1 MSKDR
6 LFHKKMKPSSFSFN
20 QEVVEVFPDMLERSI
35 PGYRT
40 TINSIRFL
48 ASKYSKKGTN
58 CYDLGCS
65 LGASSIALGE
75 GAAHNDCRIMAV
87 DKSSSMTKKFSEII
101 KQEKLDLNI
110 QIFNED
116 ILDTKITNAS
126 IVIMNFTLQF
136 IRKKDRQLVLDKIY
150 NGLNDGGLLIL
161 SEKITQGDKK
171 INNLLIDLHE
181 NFKLENLYTR
191 EEIENK
197 KESIKNVL
205 VEDDIET
212 HQSRLSKSGFTKFGI
227 WLQHF
232 NFASFVAIK

>member
-6 LFHKKMKPSSFSFN
+6 LFNKKMKTSSFSFN
-20 QEVVEVFPDMLERSI
+20 QEVAKVFPDMLERSI

-205 VEDDIET
+205 VEDNIET

>member
-1 MSKDR
+1 MSKDK
-6 LFHKKMKPSSFSFN
+6 LFNKKMKPSSFSFN
-20 QEVVEVFPDMLERSI
+20 QEVTEVFPDMLERSI

-101 KQEKLDLNI
+101 KQKKLDLNI

-116 ILDTKITNAS
+116 VLDTKITNAS

-136 IRKKDRQLVLDKIY
+136 IRKQDRQLVLDKIY

-161 SEKITQGDKK
+161 SEKIILDDKK

-181 NFKLENLYTR
+181 NFKFENLYTR

>member
-6 LFHKKMKPSSFSFN
+6 LFNKKMKPSSFSFN
-20 QEVVEVFPDMLERSI
+20 QEVAEVFPDMLERSI

-40 TINSIRFL
+40 TIDSIRFL
-48 ASKYSKKGTN
+48 ASKYSKRGTN

-75 GAAHNDCRIMAV
+75 GAVNNDCKIIAI
-87 DKSSSMTKKFSEII
+87 DKSSFMTKRFSEII

-116 ILDTKITNAS
+116 VLDTKITNAS

-136 IRKKDRQLVLDKIY
+136 IRKQDRQYLIDKIY
-150 NGLNDGGLLIL
+150 NGLNDGGLLLL
-161 SEKITQGDKK
+161 SEKIIEGDKN
-171 INNLLIDLHE
+171 INKLLIDLHE

-232 NFASFVAIK
+232 NFASFLALK

>member
-1 MSKDR
+1 MQKDK
-6 LFHKKMKPSSFSFN
+6 LFSKKMKPSSFSFN
-20 QEVVEVFPDMLERSI
+20 REVAEVFPDMLERSI
-35 PGYRT
+35 PSYGI
-40 TINSIRFL
+40 TINSIRYL

-75 GAAHNDCRIMAV
+75 GAIANDCNIIAI
-87 DKSSSMTKKFSEII
+87 DKSSSMTKNFSEII
-101 KQEKLDLNI
+101 KKEKLNYKI
-110 QIFNED
+110 QILNED
-116 ILDTKITNAS
+116 VLDTKITNAS
-126 IVIMNFTLQF
+126 IVVMNFTLQF
-136 IRKKDRQLVLDKIY
+136 IRKQDRQLVLDKIY

-161 SEKITQGDKK
+161 SEKIIQSDKK
-171 INNLLIDLHE
+171 INNLLVNLHE

-205 VEDDIET
+205 IEEDIKT
-212 HQSRLSKSGFTKFGI
+212 HQSRLSTSGFTRYGI

-232 NFASFVAIK
+232 NFVSFVAIK

>member
-1 MSKDR
+1 MQKDK
-6 LFHKKMKPSSFSFN
+6 LFSKKMKPSSFSFN
-20 QEVVEVFPDMLERSI
+20 REVAEVFPDMLQRSI
-35 PGYRT
+35 PGYGI
-40 TINSIRFL
+40 TINSIRYL

-75 GAAHNDCRIMAV
+75 GTIANDCNIIAI
-87 DKSSSMTKKFSEII
+87 DKSSSMTKNFSEII
-101 KQEKLDLNI
+101 KKEKLNYKI
-110 QIFNED
+110 QILNED
-116 ILDTKITNAS
+116 VLDTKITNAS
-126 IVIMNFTLQF
+126 IVVLNFTLQF

-161 SEKITQGDKK
+161 SEKIIQSDKK
-171 INNLLIDLHE
+171 INNLLVDLHE

-205 VEDDIET
+205 IEDDIYT

>member
-20 QEVVEVFPDMLERSI
+20 QEVAEVFPDMLERSI

-48 ASKYSKKGTN
+48 SSKYSKKGTN

-181 NFKLENLYTR
+181 NFKLEKLYTR

>member
-6 LFHKKMKPSSFSFN
+6 LFNKKMKPSSFSFN
-20 QEVVEVFPDMLERSI
+20 QEVAEVFPDMLERSI

-75 GAAHNDCRIMAV
+75 GAAHNNCRIMAV

-205 VEDDIET
+205 VEDDLET
-212 HQSRLSKSGFTKFGI
+212 HQSRLSKSGFTKLGI

>member
-1 MSKDR
+1 MSKDK
-6 LFHKKMKPSSFSFN
+6 LFNKKMKPSSFSFN
-20 QEVVEVFPDMLERSI
+20 QEVTEVFPDMLERSI

-87 DKSSSMTKKFSEII
+87 DKSSSMTRKFSEII
-101 KQEKLDLNI
+101 KQKKLDLNI

-116 ILDTKITNAS
+116 VLDTKITNAS

-136 IRKKDRQLVLDKIY
+136 IRKQDRQLVLDKIY

-161 SEKITQGDKK
+161 SEKIILDDKK

-181 NFKLENLYTR
+181 NFKFENLYTR

-205 VEDDIET
+205 IEDDIET

>member
-20 QEVVEVFPDMLERSI
+20 QKVAEVFPDMLERSI

-110 QIFNED
+110 QILNED

>member
-6 LFHKKMKPSSFSFN
+6 LFNKKMKPSSFSFN
-20 QEVVEVFPDMLERSI
+20 QEVAEVFPDMLERSI

-40 TINSIRFL
+40 TIDSIRFL

-75 GAAHNDCRIMAV
+75 GAGNNDSKIIAI
-87 DKSSSMTKKFSEII
+87 DKSSYMTKRFSEII
-101 KQEKLDLNI
+101 KREKLDLNI

-116 ILDTKITNAS
+116 VLDTKITNAS

-136 IRKKDRQLVLDKIY
+136 IRKQDRQFLLDKIY
-150 NGLNDGGLLIL
+150 DGLNDGGLLLL
-161 SEKITQGDKK
+161 SEKIIEGDKN
-171 INNLLIDLHE
+171 INKLLIDLHE
-181 NFKLENLYTR
+181 NFKLENSYTR

-205 VEDDIET
+205 IEDDIET
-212 HQSRLSKSGFTKFGI
+212 HHSRLSKSGFTKFGI

-232 NFASFVAIK
+232 NFASFLALK

>member
-6 LFHKKMKPSSFSFN
+6 LFNKKMKPSSFSFN
-20 QEVVEVFPDMLERSI
+20 QEVAEVFPDMLERSI
-35 PGYRT
+35 PGYKT
-40 TINSIRFL
+40 TINSIRLL

-110 QIFNED
+110 QIYNED
-116 ILDTKITNAS
+116 VLDTKITNAS

-181 NFKLENLYTR
+181 NFKFENLYTR

>member
-20 QEVVEVFPDMLERSI
+20 QKVAEVFPDMLERSI

-110 QIFNED
+110 QILNED

-205 VEDDIET
+205 IEDNIET
-212 HQSRLSKSGFTKFGI
+212 HRSRLSKSGFTKVGI

>member
-20 QEVVEVFPDMLERSI
+20 QKVAEVFPDMLERSI

-110 QIFNED
+110 QILNED

-136 IRKKDRQLVLDKIY
+136 IRKKDRQLVLNKIY

-205 VEDDIET
+205 IEDNIET
-212 HQSRLSKSGFTKFGI
+212 HRSRLSKSGFTKVGI

>member
-6 LFHKKMKPSSFSFN
+6 LFNKKTKPSSFSFN
-20 QEVVEVFPDMLERSI
+20 QEVAEVFPDMLERSI

-40 TINSIRFL
+40 TIDSIRFL
-48 ASKYSKKGTN
+48 ASKYSKRGTN

-75 GAAHNDCRIMAV
+75 GAVNNDCKIIAI
-87 DKSSSMTKKFSEII
+87 DKSSFMTKRFSEII

-116 ILDTKITNAS
+116 VLDTKITNAS

-136 IRKKDRQLVLDKIY
+136 IRKQDRQYLIDKIY
-150 NGLNDGGLLIL
+150 NGLNDGGLLLL
-161 SEKITQGDKK
+161 SEKIIEGDKN
-171 INNLLIDLHE
+171 INKLLIDLHE

-232 NFASFVAIK
+232 NFASFLALK

>member
-1 MSKDR
+1 
-6 LFHKKMKPSSFSFN
+6 
-20 QEVVEVFPDMLERSI
+20 
-35 PGYRT
+35 
-40 TINSIRFL
+40 
-48 ASKYSKKGTN
+48 
-58 CYDLGCS
+58 
-65 LGASSIALGE
+65 
-75 GAAHNDCRIMAV
+75 
-87 DKSSSMTKKFSEII
+87 
-101 KQEKLDLNI
+101 
-110 QIFNED
+110 
-116 ILDTKITNAS
+116 
-126 IVIMNFTLQF
+126 MNFTLQF

-161 SEKITQGDKK
+161 YEKITQGDKK

-212 HQSRLSKSGFTKFGI
+212 HHLNGFTKFGI

>member
-6 LFHKKMKPSSFSFN
+6 LFNKKMKPSSFSFN
-20 QEVVEVFPDMLERSI
+20 QEVAEVFPDMLERSI

-40 TINSIRFL
+40 TIDSIRFL
-48 ASKYSKKGTN
+48 ASKYSKRGTN

-75 GAAHNDCRIMAV
+75 GAVNNDCKIIAI
-87 DKSSSMTKKFSEII
+87 DKSSFMTKRFSEII

-116 ILDTKITNAS
+116 VLDTKITNAS

-136 IRKKDRQLVLDKIY
+136 IRKQDRQFLLDKIY
-150 NGLNDGGLLIL
+150 NGLNDGGLLLL
-161 SEKITQGDKK
+161 SEKIIDGDKN
-171 INNLLIDLHE
+171 INKLLIDLHE

-232 NFASFVAIK
+232 NFASFLALK

>member
-6 LFHKKMKPSSFSFN
+6 LFNKKMKPSSFSFN
-20 QEVVEVFPDMLERSI
+20 QEVAEVFPDMLERSI

-116 ILDTKITNAS
+116 VLDTKITNAS

-150 NGLNDGGLLIL
+150 NGLNDGGLLIM

-232 NFASFVAIK
+232 NFVSFLAIK

>member
-1 MSKDR
+1 MARDR
-6 LFHKKMKPSSFSFN
+6 LFNKKMKPSSFAFN
-20 QEVVEVFPDMLERSI
+20 QEVAEVFPDMLERSI
-35 PGYRT
+35 PGYGT
-40 TINSIRFL
+40 TIDSIRFL
-48 ASKYSKKGTN
+48 ASKYSRKETN

-75 GAAHNDCRIMAV
+75 GAAHNDCKIIAI
-87 DKSSSMTKKFSEII
+87 DKSSSMTKRFSEII
-101 KQEKLDLNI
+101 KREKLNLNI

-116 ILDTKITNAS
+116 VIDAKITNAS

-136 IRKKDRQLVLDKIY
+136 IRKQDRQYVLDKIY
-150 NGLNDGGLLIL
+150 NGLNDGGLLLL
-161 SEKITQGDKK
+161 SEKIIEGDEK

-181 NFKLENLYTR
+181 NFKLENLYTK
-191 EEIENK
+191 EEIQNK

-205 VEDDIET
+205 IEDEIIT

>member
-20 QEVVEVFPDMLERSI
+20 HEVAEVFPDMLERSI

-75 GAAHNDCRIMAV
+75 GAGNNDCKIIAI
-87 DKSSSMTKKFSEII
+87 DKSSSMTKRFSEII
-101 KQEKLDLNI
+101 KREKIDSNI

-116 ILDTKITNAS
+116 VLDTKITNAS

-136 IRKKDRQLVLDKIY
+136 IRKQDRQFLLDKIY
-150 NGLNDGGLLIL
+150 NGLNDGGLLLL
-161 SEKITQGDKK
+161 SEKIIEGDKN
-171 INNLLIDLHE
+171 INKLLIDLHE
-181 NFKLENLYTR
+181 NFKIENLYTK
-191 EEIENK
+191 EEIQNK

-205 VEDDIET
+205 IEDDIKT
-212 HQSRLSKSGFTKFGI
+212 HQSRLSKSGFTKIGI

>member
-1 MSKDR
+1 MTKDR
-6 LFHKKMKPSSFSFN
+6 LFSKKMKPSSFSFN
-20 QEVVEVFPDMLERSI
+20 QEVAEVFPDMLERSI
-35 PGYRT
+35 PSYRT
-40 TINSIRFL
+40 TIDSIRFL
-48 ASKYSKKGTN
+48 ASKYSKRGTN

-75 GAAHNDCRIMAV
+75 GSAKNDCNVIAI
-87 DKSSSMTKKFSEII
+87 DKSSSMTKSFSEII
-101 KQEKLDLNI
+101 KREKLDLNI
-110 QIFNED
+110 HIFNED
-116 ILDTKITNAS
+116 VLDSRITNAS

-136 IRKKDRQLVLDKIY
+136 IRKQDRQFLLDKIY
-150 NGLNDGGLLIL
+150 NGLNDGGLLLL
-161 SEKITQGDKK
+161 SEKIIEGDKN
-171 INNLLIDLHE
+171 INKLLIDLHE

-232 NFASFVAIK
+232 NFASFLALK

>member
-1 MSKDR
+1 MSKDK
-6 LFHKKMKPSSFSFN
+6 LFNKKMKPSSFSFN
-20 QEVVEVFPDMLERSI
+20 QEVTEVFPDMLERSI

-101 KQEKLDLNI
+101 KQKNLDLNI

-116 ILDTKITNAS
+116 VLDTKITNAS

-136 IRKKDRQLVLDKIY
+136 IRKQDRQLVLDKIY

-161 SEKITQGDKK
+161 SEKIILDDKK

-181 NFKLENLYTR
+181 NFKFENLYTR

-205 VEDDIET
+205 IEDDIKT
-212 HQSRLSKSGFTKFGI
+212 HQSRLSKSGFTKIGI

-232 NFASFVAIK
+232 NFASFLAIK

>member
-1 MSKDR
+1 MARDR
-6 LFHKKMKPSSFSFN
+6 LFNKKMKPSSFAFN
-20 QEVVEVFPDMLERSI
+20 QEVAEVFPDMLERSI
-35 PGYRT
+35 PGYGT
-40 TINSIRFL
+40 TIDSIRFL
-48 ASKYSKKGTN
+48 ASKYSRKETN

-75 GAAHNDCRIMAV
+75 GAAHNDCKIIAI
-87 DKSSSMTKKFSEII
+87 DKSSSMTKRFSEII
-101 KQEKLDLNI
+101 KREKLNLNI

-116 ILDTKITNAS
+116 VIDAKITNAS

-136 IRKKDRQLVLDKIY
+136 IRKQDRQYVLDKIY
-150 NGLNDGGLLIL
+150 NGLNDGGLLLL
-161 SEKITQGDKK
+161 SEKIIEGDKN
-171 INNLLIDLHE
+171 INKLLIDLHE

>member
-6 LFHKKMKPSSFSFN
+6 LFNKKMKPSSFSFN
-20 QEVVEVFPDMLERSI
+20 QEVAEVFPDMLERSI

-116 ILDTKITNAS
+116 VLDTKITNAS

-150 NGLNDGGLLIL
+150 NGLNDGGLLIMT
-161 SEKITQGDKK
+161 EKITQGDKK

-232 NFASFVAIK
+232 NFVSFLAIK

>member
-1 MSKDR
+1 MSKDK
-6 LFHKKMKPSSFSFN
+6 LFNKKMKPSSFSFN
-20 QEVVEVFPDMLERSI
+20 QEVTEVFPDMLERSI

-116 ILDTKITNAS
+116 VLDTKITNAS

-161 SEKITQGDKK
+161 SEKIILDDKK

-181 NFKLENLYTR
+181 NFKFENLYTR

-205 VEDDIET
+205 IEDDIKT
-212 HQSRLSKSGFTKFGI
+212 HQSRLSKSGFTKIGI

-232 NFASFVAIK
+232 NFASFLAIK

>member
-6 LFHKKMKPSSFSFN
+6 LFNKKMKPSSFSFN
-20 QEVVEVFPDMLERSI
+20 QEVAEVFPDMLERSI

-40 TINSIRFL
+40 TIDNIRFL

-75 GAAHNDCRIMAV
+75 GAGNNDCKIIAI
-87 DKSSSMTKKFSEII
+87 DKSSSMTKRFSEII
-101 KQEKLDLNI
+101 KREKIDSNI

-116 ILDTKITNAS
+116 VLDTKITNAS

-136 IRKKDRQLVLDKIY
+136 IRKQDRQFLLDKIY
-150 NGLNDGGLLIL
+150 NGLNDGGLLL
-161 SEKITQGDKK
+161 MSEKIIEGDKN
-171 INNLLIDLHE
+171 INKLLIDLHE
-181 NFKLENLYTR
+181 NFKLENSYTR

-232 NFASFVAIK
+232 NFASFLALK

>member
-6 LFHKKMKPSSFSFN
+6 LFNKKMKPSSFSFN
-20 QEVVEVFPDMLERSI
+20 QEVAEVFPDMLERSI

-116 ILDTKITNAS
+116 VLDTKITNAS

-232 NFASFVAIK
+232 NFVSFLAIK

>member
-20 QEVVEVFPDMLERSI
+20 QEVAEVFPDMLERSI

-116 ILDTKITNAS
+116 ILDTKIINAS

-150 NGLNDGGLLIL
+150 NGLNDGGLLLL
-161 SEKITQGDKK
+161 SEKIILDDKK

-181 NFKLENLYTR
+181 NFKLENSYTR

-212 HQSRLSKSGFTKFGI
+212 HESRLSKSGFTKFGI
-227 WLQHF
+227 CLQHF

>member
-1 MSKDR
+1 
-6 LFHKKMKPSSFSFN
+6 
-20 QEVVEVFPDMLERSI
+20 
-35 PGYRT
+35 
-40 TINSIRFL
+40 
-48 ASKYSKKGTN
+48 
-58 CYDLGCS
+58 
-65 LGASSIALGE
+65 
-75 GAAHNDCRIMAV
+75 MAV

-171 INNLLIDLHE
+171 INNFLIDLHE

-212 HQSRLSKSGFTKFGI
+212 HQSRLSKSGFTKLGI

>member
-1 MSKDR
+1 MSKDK
-6 LFHKKMKPSSFSFN
+6 LFNKKMEPSSFSFN
-20 QEVVEVFPDMLERSI
+20 QEVTEVFPDMLERSI

-40 TINSIRFL
+40 TINSIKYL
-48 ASKYSKKGTN
+48 ASEYSRKGTN

-75 GAAHNDCRIMAV
+75 GAFANDCSIIAV
-87 DKSSSMTKKFSEII
+87 DKSTPMTKRFSEII

-110 QIFNED
+110 QILNED
-116 ILDTKITNAS
+116 VLDTQITNAS

-136 IRKKDRQLVLDKIY
+136 IRKQDRQLVLDKIY

>member
-6 LFHKKMKPSSFSFN
+6 LFNKKMKPSSFSFN
-20 QEVVEVFPDMLERSI
+20 QEVAEVFPDMLERSI

-40 TINSIRFL
+40 TIDSIRFL

-75 GAAHNDCRIMAV
+75 GAGNNDCKIIAI
-87 DKSSSMTKKFSEII
+87 DKSSSMTKRFSEII
-101 KQEKLDLNI
+101 KREKLDCNI

-116 ILDTKITNAS
+116 VLDTKITNAS

-136 IRKKDRQLVLDKIY
+136 IRKQDRQFLLDKIY
-150 NGLNDGGLLIL
+150 NGLNDGGLLLL
-161 SEKITQGDKK
+161 SEKIIEGDKN
-171 INNLLIDLHE
+171 INKLLIDLHE

-232 NFASFVAIK
+232 NFASFLALK

>member
-1 MSKDR
+1 MQKDK
-6 LFHKKMKPSSFSFN
+6 LFSKKMKPSSFSFN
-20 QEVVEVFPDMLERSI
+20 REVAEVFPDMLQRSI
-35 PGYRT
+35 PGYGI
-40 TINSIRFL
+40 TINSIRYL

-75 GAAHNDCRIMAV
+75 GAIANDCNIIAI
-87 DKSSSMTKKFSEII
+87 DKSSSMTKRFSEII
-101 KQEKLDLNI
+101 KKEKLNYKI
-110 QIFNED
+110 QILNED
-116 ILDTKITNAS
+116 VLDTKITNAS
-126 IVIMNFTLQF
+126 IVVMNFTLQF
-136 IRKKDRQLVLDKIY
+136 IRKQDRQLVLDKIY
-150 NGLNDGGLLIL
+150 NGLNDGGLLLL
-161 SEKITQGDKK
+161 SEKIIQGDKK

-191 EEIENK
+191 DEIENK

-205 VEDDIET
+205 IEDDIYT

>member
-1 MSKDR
+1 MSKDK
-6 LFHKKMKPSSFSFN
+6 LFNKKMKPSSFSFN
-20 QEVVEVFPDMLERSI
+20 QEVTEVFPDMLERSI

-205 VEDDIET
+205 VEDNIET

-232 NFASFVAIK
+232 NFTSFVAIK

>member
-6 LFHKKMKPSSFSFN
+6 LFHKKMEPSSFSFN
-20 QEVVEVFPDMLERSI
+20 QEVAEVFPDMLERSI

-40 TINSIRFL
+40 TINSIRFP

-101 KQEKLDLNI
+101 KQEKLDLDI

-171 INNLLIDLHE
+171 INDLLIDLHE

-227 WLQHF
+227 CLQHF

>member
-20 QEVVEVFPDMLERSI
+20 QEVAEVFPDMLERSI

-40 TINSIRFL
+40 KINSIRFL

-110 QIFNED
+110 QIYNED
-116 ILDTKITNAS
+116 VFDTKITNAS

-161 SEKITQGDKK
+161 SEKITQGDKANTPVNEQQSGK
-171 INNLLIDLHE
+171 YLILHLCHH
-181 NFKLENLYTR
+181 FDPIKSYTSLTLARDTYCLYS
-191 EEIENK
+191 
-197 KESIKNVL
+197 KE
-205 VEDDIET
+205 
-212 HQSRLSKSGFTKFGI
+212 
-227 WLQHF
+227 
-232 NFASFVAIK
+232 

>member
-6 LFHKKMKPSSFSFN
+6 LFNKKMKPSSFSFN
-20 QEVVEVFPDMLERSI
+20 QEVAEVFPDMLERSI

-40 TINSIRFL
+40 TIDSIRFL
-48 ASKYSKKGTN
+48 ASKYSKRGTN

-75 GAAHNDCRIMAV
+75 GAVNNDCKIIAI
-87 DKSSSMTKKFSEII
+87 DKSSFMTKRFSEII

-116 ILDTKITNAS
+116 VLDTKITNAS

-136 IRKKDRQLVLDKIY
+136 IRKQDRQFLLDKIY
-150 NGLNDGGLLIL
+150 NGLNDGGLLLL
-161 SEKITQGDKK
+161 SEKIIEGDKN
-171 INNLLIDLHE
+171 INKLLIDLHE

-232 NFASFVAIK
+232 NFASFLALK

>member
-6 LFHKKMKPSSFSFN
+6 LFNKKMKPSSFSFN
-20 QEVVEVFPDMLERSI
+20 QEVAEVFPDMLERSI

-40 TINSIRFL
+40 TIDSIRFL
-48 ASKYSKKGTN
+48 ASKYSKRGTN

-75 GAAHNDCRIMAV
+75 GAVNNDCKIIAI
-87 DKSSSMTKKFSEII
+87 DKSSFMTKRFSEII
-101 KQEKLDLNI
+101 KQEKLDLDI

-116 ILDTKITNAS
+116 VLDTKITNAS

-136 IRKKDRQLVLDKIY
+136 IRKQDRQYLLDKIY
-150 NGLNDGGLLIL
+150 NGLNDGGLLLL
-161 SEKITQGDKK
+161 SEKIIEGDKN
-171 INNLLIDLHE
+171 INKLLIDLHE

-232 NFASFVAIK
+232 NFASFLALK